1 MYYLIQKSKEL
12 LKPDVYLANFGFGL
26 IGFIGLIF
34 PFGVY
39 FFFEGQMSP
48 HWTSFFLSSTTLFTL
63 GILIFIWLS
72 KKAYEKCFY
81 GMILFLCSI
90 ILFAFPM
97 AELTYDNDKF
107 ISAGTIRDIPEIKD
121 LELFSTDRIIS
132 PEIIYDVGE
141 PVKRVKFADQLPN
154 KGKFG
159 LLAYESIPE
168 EIERNFNM
176 ELIVQFDIN
185 NLKEGK
191 SGHKTRKTSKLFI
204 LEKK

>member
-1 MYYLIQKSKEL
+1 
-12 LKPDVYLANFGFGL
+12 
-26 IGFIGLIF
+26 
-34 PFGVY
+34 
-39 FFFEGQMSP
+39 
-48 HWTSFFLSSTTLFTL
+48 
-63 GILIFIWLS
+63 
-72 KKAYEKCFY
+72 
-81 GMILFLCSI
+81 MILFLCSI

-176 ELIVQFDIN
+176 EFIVQFDIN